1 MTVAIGVGYGDAAD
15 AVKAVQAAVEQ
26 ARAQL
31 GGVPAQAAY
40 ITSTVDHEATRVHAA
55 FQEALAGV
63 PLHGVTT
70 SLGVLT
76 PDGVRNEG
84 HGAVAVMLVGG
95 APGTAFVAS
104 SLEAEGRRAGEAA
117 ARELVRKAGGKMPRM
132 ILFNASPG
140 EEEAMLT
147 GIASVCPEVPCQG
160 GSAADHAI
168 AGQWSVFTQEGPVP
182 TGVSLLGIFGEGRV
196 GTALSTPYSPT
207 GERARATGTQG
218 RTLLTLNGQPAA
230 QVLGR
235 WLEGAI
241 DHQVHSGGNILAQ
254 TALRPIA
261 VRRDVGSRTHYVTVH
276 PAQVHAELG
285 AVDIFARIEPDD
297 EVCLMTGTAEGLVA
311 EVAHLIDM
319 ALAHGNLTTRDV
331 KGATLIFCAGC
342 AGALGP
348 RIDEGLRTFSATA
361 AGRARAGT
369 VYLRRAGPHPGPG
382 QRPPGPVA
390 QPHAVRLTD
399 PTVRP
404 SRAGPGLTTSQA
416 LRPCGG
422 STRIRRVRKSPPRV
436 PHGPSYGCTA
446 RCTPNPAGAIRA
458 ISPCVH
464 GPLVSRVLPPRA
476 GGAHHERLRVDSPRG
491 ARHAPGSD
499 GGGARPPGA
508 LGVSDGP
515 HRDEWKPAPDAAR
528 AHLRRLLHAP

>member
-1 MTVAIGVGYGDAAD
+1 MTVAIGVGHGDAAD

-40 ITSTVDHEATRVHAA
+40 ITSTVDYEATIVHAA
-55 FQEALAGV
+55 FRQALAGV

-76 PDGVRNEG
+76 PAGVRNEG
-84 HGAVAVMLVGG
+84 YGAVAVMLVGG

-104 SLEAEGRRAGEAA
+104 SQETEGRRAGEAA

-147 GIASVCPEVPCQG
+147 GIASVCPDVPCQG

-168 AGQWSVFTQEGPVP
+168 AGQWSVFTHEGPVP
-182 TGVSLLGIFGEGRV
+182 SGVSLLGLFGEGRV
-196 GTALSTPYSPT
+196 GTALSTPYRPM
-207 GERARATGTQG
+207 GERARATRTQG
-218 RTLLTLNGQPAA
+218 RTLLTLNDQPAA

-241 DHQVHSGGNILAQ
+241 DHQVRSGGNILAQ

-261 VRRDVGSRTHYVTVH
+261 VRRDVGSRPHYVTVH
-276 PAQVHAELG
+276 PAQVHADTG
-285 AVDIFARIEPDD
+285 AVDIFARIEPED

-311 EVAHLIDM
+311 EVAHLIDA

-348 RIDEGLRTFSATA
+348 RIDEGLRTFS
-361 AGRARAGT
+361 RLLPD
-369 VYLRRAGPHPGPG
+369 V
-382 QRPPGPVA
+382 PVLGLCTFGE
-390 QPHAVRLTD
+390 QGHI
-399 PTVRP
+399 
-404 SRAGPGLTTSQA
+404 PGL
-416 LRPCGG
+416 G
-422 STRIRRVRKSPPRV
+422 
-436 PHGPSYGCTA
+436 
-446 RCTPNPAGAIRA
+446 N
-458 ISPCVH
+458 VH
-464 GPLVSRVLPPRA
+464 QDLSLSLTLFA
-476 GGAHHERLRVDSPRG
+476 
-491 ARHAPGSD
+491 
-499 GGGARPPGA
+499 
-508 LGVSDGP
+508 
-515 HRDEWKPAPDAAR
+515 
-528 AHLRRLLHAP
+528 